1 MSQAQIDTLA
11 SLFDT
16 AVQVLK
22 DKGELPADW
31 QNSSQITRTKDV
43 SHGDFASNIALS
55 AAKAAK
61 SNPRA
66 LAQSIV
72 DALSLIHI

>member
-11 SLFDT
+11 SLFDSAAQT
-16 AVQVLK
+16 LQAN
-22 DKGELPADW
+22 GILPADW
-31 QNSSQITRTKDV
+31 QNHSQITRTKDTT
-43 SHGDFASNIALS
+43 HGDFASNIAMT

-66 LAQSIV
+66 LAEKIV
-72 DALSLIHI
+72 AALPDN